1 MGVSID
7 IYRQRIGCF
16 TSTRFKV
23 KSSPDKTYHKE
34 NGLICFSLTLR
45 FILLFTLFIQCE
57 HLEQSSSFKTNR
69 SSAQPCPKSKLF
81 YPIDVNFDARYKFG
95 NKKKGGI
102 KIMHWNAGGGYLK
115 NKIHEIENVIA
126 GYKPHLLSISET
138 SFKKGQDIS
147 DIQIQDYKIY
157 FSKTLDNPRLKVS
170 RCCVYVHKDIIK
182 PKLRLDLMSDEF
194 SSVWLE
200 LNLPRQKRILV
211 GNAYRDCI

>member
-23 KSSPDKTYHKE
+23 KSSTDKTYYKE
-34 NGLICFSLTLR
+34 NSSNFFSLTLR
-45 FILLFTLFIQCE
+45 IFLLFTLCIQCE
-57 HLEQSSSFKTNR
+57 NLEQSSSFKINR
-69 SSAQPCPKSKLF
+69 SSAQPCPKSKPL
-81 YPIDVNFDARYKFG
+81 YPIDVNFEARYKFG

-157 FSKTLDNPRLKVS
+157 FSKTIQD
-170 RCCVYVHKDIIK
+170 
-182 PKLRLDLMSDEF
+182 
-194 SSVWLE
+194 
-200 LNLPRQKRILV
+200 
-211 GNAYRDCI
+211 

>member
-23 KSSPDKTYHKE
+23 KSSTDKTYYKE
-34 NGLICFSLTLR
+34 NSSNFFSLTLR
-45 FILLFTLFIQCE
+45 IFLLFTLCIQCE
-57 HLEQSSSFKTNR
+57 NLEQSSSFKINR
-69 SSAQPCPKSKLF
+69 SSAQPCPKSKLC

-102 KIMHWNAGGGYLK
+102 QIMHWNAGGGYLK

-157 FSKTLDNPRLKVS
+157 FSKTIQD
-170 RCCVYVHKDIIK
+170 
-182 PKLRLDLMSDEF
+182 
-194 SSVWLE
+194 
-200 LNLPRQKRILV
+200 
-211 GNAYRDCI
+211 